1 MTKNSNTRTALVTGA
16 ATGIGRGIALRLAAD
31 GCMVALADIQEH
43 LIGVAVE
50 EIRSLNGRAI
60 GIVADISR
68 QDNIDRMILETVEAF
83 GAIDIL
89 VNNAGVATAG
99 FIDAVPDSEIDRV
112 FGVNLLGAIKVTR
125 AAAPH
130 LKKSGR
136 GRIINI
142 SSVEGIRGSGLLP
155 VYSSTKAGLIGL
167 TRANAVELAGS
178 GVTVN
183 AVCPGAIQT
192 DMLGPFLAD
201 EKFKKKM
208 LSGIPMRRLGLPEDV
223 AAAVSFLASEG
234 SGYITGNVMVVDGG
248 MTVKT
253 L

>member
-1 MTKNSNTRTALVTGA
+1 MTEQTSKRTALVTGA
-16 ATGIGRGIALRLAAD
+16 ATGIGRGIAMRLAAD
-31 GCMVALADIQEH
+31 GCMVAIADIQAR
-43 LIGVAVE
+43 LIGEAAE
-50 EIRSLNGRAI
+50 EIQRRSGRAVC
-60 GIVADISR
+60 IVADISR
-68 QDNIDRMILETVEAF
+68 QEDIDRMVRETVEAF

-125 AAAPH
+125 AAAPY

-136 GRIINI
+136 GRVINI

-167 TRANAVELAGS
+167 TRANAVELAGA

-183 AVCPGAIQT
+183 AICPGAIQT

-234 SGYITGNVMVVDGG
+234 AGYITGNVMVVDGG